1 MSGDGL
7 IPGRKRSRTQGI
19 IVTWL
24 SSINEDE
31 KKGFRLAWKG
41 TGFSHWQL
49 HSERVME
56 FIEIELA
63 NGELG
68 TEFTCWETFAGVL
81 APVVKA
87 TYGSTLVERFGDYQR
102 DVKAY
107 LESQSSSPSPPPN
120 PPTSKSEPENPVN
133 GST

>member
-1 MSGDGL
+1 
-7 IPGRKRSRTQGI
+7 
-19 IVTWL
+19 
-24 SSINEDE
+24 
-31 KKGFRLAWKG
+31 
-41 TGFSHWQL
+41 
-49 HSERVME
+49 ME

-107 LESQSSSPSPPPN
+107 LESQSSSPSSI
-120 PPTSKSEPENPVN
+120 PPTSKSEPENMVN

>member
-1 MSGDGL
+1 MV
-7 IPGRKRSRTQGI
+7 
-19 IVTWL
+19 VTVL
-24 SSINEDE
+24 SPINENE
-31 KKGFRLAWKG
+31 KQGFRLAWKG

-56 FIEIELA
+56 FIEIELE
-63 NGELG
+63 NGEHG
-68 TEFTCWETFAGVL
+68 TEFSCWETFAGVL

-107 LESQSSSPSPPPN
+107 LESQPSSPSPSSI
-120 PPTSKSEPENPVN
+120 PPTSKPESENPVN